1 MLQIYRYRYCL
12 AVVMVV
18 TVIVSS
24 GAATGQQAAALGI
37 RSLHSCQTSFSGG
50 HNTEYSR
57 QFLWDRAKAVNSIW
71 NYLSCVQC
79 HSQCLYTRLK
89 TRKVRMIERYVSC
102 VTTNVCGRGSIIMS
116 PCGLGI
122 HESWAAVT

>member
-89 TRKVRMIERYVSC
+89 TRLLSTNDRKICVMCHHKRVRTVAVSLC
-102 VTTNVCGRGSIIMS
+102 HHVV
-116 PCGLGI
+116 
-122 HESWAAVT
+122 

>member
-1 MLQIYRYRYCL
+1 ME
-12 AVVMVV
+12 VVV

-71 NYLSCVQC
+71 NYLSCVQWSVHYAVASHYYKKLFC
-79 HSQCLYTRLK
+79 ENSD
-89 TRKVRMIERYVSC
+89 VR
-102 VTTNVCGRGSIIMS
+102 GF
-116 PCGLGI
+116 L
-122 HESWAAVT
+122 

>member
-37 RSLHSCQTSFSGG
+37 RSLHSCQTSFGGG

-71 NYLSCVQC
+71 NYLLCTVPQSVSV
-79 HSQCLYTRLK
+79 HSPKNTSSKY
-89 TRKVRMIERYVSC
+89 E
-102 VTTNVCGRGSIIMS
+102 
-116 PCGLGI
+116 
-122 HESWAAVT
+122 